1 MMNLDE
7 LKGMLEEVKRV
18 CDEVD
23 NETEM
28 IKREKENRMKMA
40 YSEFRNEMAKR
51 CDMMELAEM
60 YEFIFPAEI
69 TVKYYCKRPLSI
81 HMYSFSDGDVSLY
94 DPVRKSQWCV
104 TKNTM
109 EIVLKWWNENKDEF
123 DKSFQKELLNASKE
137 KIQKTL
143 KRNEEAMK

>member
-1 MMNLDE
+1 MNLDE

-40 YSEFRNEMAKR
+40 YSEFRSEMAKR
-51 CDMMELAEM
+51 CDMMELVEM
-60 YEFIFPAEI
+60 YEFSFPMGI
-69 TVKYYCKRPLSI
+69 TIRGYSKRPLSI
-81 HMYSFSDGDVSLY
+81 HMYSFSDGEVSLC
-94 DPVRKSQWCV
+94 DPVRNSQWCV
-104 TKNTM
+104 TKSTM

-137 KIQKTL
+137 KIQRTL